1 MSSLRNKKID
11 LIISVVDALSSP
23 ESYGSVYHRRNHDI
37 PMPSVSVLSECVE
50 LLRGILFPGYF
61 GPSDLRPET
70 MRFHIGASL
79 DRAVQLLAEQVK
91 RGFCYACSY
100 QDVPMPCRDCDDRA
114 VRLTDEFIATLPR
127 IRELL
132 SSDVEAAYEGD
143 PAALRKGETIFCYPS
158 LRAMA
163 NHRIAHELFR
173 LEAPLIPRIIS
184 EVAHSATGIDIHP
197 GATIG
202 PRFFM
207 DHGTGVVIGETTV
220 IGENVRIYQGV
231 TLGARSF
238 SLDAQGNPIKGIA
251 RHPLIEDG
259 VIIYSGATI
268 LGRVTIGKGSVIGG
282 NVWLTRSVPPGTR
295 VLQGEALE
303 VKFEDGGGI

>member
-1 MSSLRNKKID
+1 MTSLQNKKTD
-11 LIISVVDALSSP
+11 TIIRVVDALSSP
-23 ESYGSVYHRRNHDI
+23 ESYGTVYHRTNHDI
-37 PMPSVSVLSECVE
+37 PMPSVAVLSECME

-79 DRAVQLLAEQVK
+79 DRVVQLLTEQVK

-100 QDVPMPCRDCDDRA
+100 QDVPMPCGDCDVRA

-163 NHRIAHELFR
+163 NHRVAHELFS
-173 LEAPLIPRIIS
+173 LEVPLIPRIIS
-184 EVAHSATGIDIHP
+184 EIAHSATGIDIHP

-207 DHGTGVVIGETTV
+207 DHGTGIVIGETSI

-231 TLGARSF
+231 TLGAKSF
-238 SLDAQGNPIKGIA
+238 SFGADGNPIKGIA
-251 RHPLIEDG
+251 RHPVVEND

-268 LGRVTIGKGSVIGG
+268 LGRVIIGAGSVIGG
-282 NVWLTRSVPPGTR
+282 NVWLTRSVPSGTK
-295 VLQGEALE
+295 VLQGKTLE
-303 VKFEDGGGI
+303 MKFEGGGGI